1 MAENGGGPPEPV
13 MEVPPPQQIR
23 VLETA
28 DDIQVGFFCLY
39 FFILSFFIL
48 LHIHYAILNA
58 FFLSLVHFWQ

>member
-28 DDIQVGFFCLY
+28 DDIQVGFFVLY
-39 FFILSFFIL
+39 YHLPF
-48 LHIHYAILNA
+48 HYIYTAILNA